1 MNLEKEEIERIAKL
15 EAELKSIR
23 DVVIKMDTKLD
34 TWNKS
39 FVPRPEL
46 QEMLKARDKDIE
58 DIKADLNNLRMDKR
72 NNKAIVPAWAG
83 VVVAF
88 GAMIVT
94 IVGILILR

>member
-1 MNLEKEEIERIAKL
+1 MEKEDIERMAKL

-23 DVVIKMDTKLD
+23 DVVVKMDTKLD

-46 QEMLKARDKDIE
+46 NEMFKARDKEID
-58 DIKADLNNLRMDKR
+58 DLNSQIDDLRQDKR
-72 NNKAIVPAWAG
+72 NNKSIVPAWAG